1 MAIPRRRAEEVPENR
16 ILKIGFKLGHGT
28 VPGLEDNKEV
38 PLVEVDGS
46 KTVTYCGVEIVDV
59 EGRAMGGEEL
69 VLDVVVLWDQVVA
82 VVLFVRR

>member
-1 MAIPRRRAEEVPENR
+1 
-16 ILKIGFKLGHGT
+16 
-28 VPGLEDNKEV
+28 
-38 PLVEVDGS
+38 VDGS
-46 KTVTYCGVEIVDV
+46 KTTTYYGVEIVDV